1 MELHFAIFFGN
12 KPRDV
17 PFPPLNL
24 SVLLFIVLPSWERF
38 RALMLHPVLFIAFP
52 HGFTETSLKPSYS
65 GQQNGGIHQSSLGRE
80 DFPCPNFTAIT
91 LALINWCSLQ
101 DRKYKTMLSM
111 SSGQGC
117 LSWHWHLAPSHKPP
131 LTYQKKP

>member
-91 LALINWCSLQ
+91 LALINCVHYRTENIKQ
-101 DRKYKTMLSM
+101 CF
-111 SSGQGC
+111 QC
-117 LSWHWHLAPSHKPP
+117 LLGKAAFHGTGISHP
-131 LTYQKKP
+131 LTNHL